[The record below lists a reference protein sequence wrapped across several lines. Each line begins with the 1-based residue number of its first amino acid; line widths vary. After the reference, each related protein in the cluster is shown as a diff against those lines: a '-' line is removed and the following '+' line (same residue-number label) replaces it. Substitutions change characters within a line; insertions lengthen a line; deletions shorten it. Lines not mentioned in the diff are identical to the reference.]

1 MTGQPLTTRP
11 PDTYGKKLREKYI
24 ESFANQSDLMD
35 KLAQQLL
42 TLELAIPG
50 LYATVLKLIR
60 GNEATV
66 PVNNVP
72 SEWLIPKDNSVLYLT
87 FALWIV
93 ALGLT
98 LAALMPREWKVNPT
112 IMERDPKSTTG
123 ELGIKDFFAQSARY
137 KRNLLVVAALL
148 FFLGITLA
156 ALTVS

>member
-1 MTGQPLTTRP
+1 VTNQPLTTRP
-11 PDTYGKKLREKYI
+11 PDTYEKKIREKYA

-60 GNEATV
+60 GDQATV
-66 PVNNVP
+66 PVNNM
-72 SEWLIPKDNSVLYLT
+72 LYVT
-87 FALWIV
+87 FALWIA

-98 LAALMPREWKVNPT
+98 LIALMPREWKVDPQ

-123 ELGIKDFFAQSARY
+123 ELGIKDFFAKSARY
-137 KRNLLVVAALL
+137 KRNLLIVATLL
-148 FFLGITLA
+148 FFSGITLA

>member
-1 MTGQPLTTRP
+1 MTNQPLTTRP
-11 PDTYGKKLREKYI
+11 PDTYEEKIKEKYA

-60 GNEATV
+60 VDKATV
-66 PVNNVP
+66 PVNNM
-72 SEWLIPKDNSVLYLT
+72 LYVI

-98 LAALMPREWKVNPT
+98 LMVLMPRGWKVDPA
-112 IMERDPKSTTG
+112 IMEQDPESTTG
-123 ELGIKDFFAQSARY
+123 ELGIKDFFAKSARY
-137 KRNLLVVAALL
+137 KRNLLIVATIL
-148 FFLGITLA
+148 FFLGIAIA

>member
-1 MTGQPLTTRP
+1 MAMTNQPLTTRP
-11 PDTYGKKLREKYI
+11 PDTYEEKIKEKYA

-50 LYATVLKLIR
+50 LYATVLKLIS
-60 GNEATV
+60 GDKATV
-66 PVNNVP
+66 PVNNM
-72 SEWLIPKDNSVLYLT
+72 LYVT
-87 FALWIV
+87 FGLWVV

-98 LAALMPREWKVNPT
+98 LMALMPREWKVNPE
-112 IMERDPKSTTG
+112 IMLQDPESTTG

-137 KRNLLVVAALL
+137 KRNLLMVATLL
-148 FFLGITLA
+148 FFLGIAFA

>member
-1 MTGQPLTTRP
+1 VTNQPLTTRP
-11 PDTYGKKLREKYI
+11 PDTYEKKIREKYA

-60 GNEATV
+60 GDQATV
-66 PVNNVP
+66 PVNNM
-72 SEWLIPKDNSVLYLT
+72 LYVT
-87 FALWIV
+87 FALWIA

-98 LAALMPREWKVNPT
+98 LIALIPREWKVDPQ

-123 ELGIKDFFAQSARY
+123 ELGIKDFFAKSARY
-137 KRNLLVVAALL
+137 KRNLLIVATLL
-148 FFLGITLA
+148 FFSGITLA

>member
-1 MTGQPLTTRP
+1 MTDQPLVTRP
-11 PDTYGKKLREKYI
+11 PDTYEAKIKEKYA

-60 GNEATV
+60 GDQATV
-66 PVNNVP
+66 PVNNM
-72 SEWLIPKDNSVLYLT
+72 LYVT

-98 LAALMPREWKVNPT
+98 LMALMPRKWKVNPQ

-123 ELGIKDFFAQSARY
+123 ELGIKDFFAKSARY
-137 KRNLLVVAALL
+137 KRNLLIVATLL
-148 FFLGITLA
+148 FFSGITLA

>member
-1 MTGQPLTTRP
+1 MTNQPLTTRP
-11 PDTYGKKLREKYI
+11 PDSYGKKLREKYA

-60 GNEATV
+60 GDGATV
-66 PVNNVP
+66 PVNN
-72 SEWLIPKDNSVLYLT
+72 ILYGT

-98 LAALMPREWKVNPT
+98 LAALMPREWKVDPT
-112 IMERDPKSTTG
+112 IMEQDPKSITG
-123 ELGIKDFFAQSARY
+123 ALGIKDFFAKSARY
-137 KRNLLVVAALL
+137 KRNLLFVATIL